1 MVSLAPALS
10 APLFSI
16 FFFSSSFHDL
26 NFRIDLWVLCL
37 SLNSSAYS
45 FFTISLYLS
54 NTASPILS
62 LIDVFE
68 VSGDLL
74 STFLNY
80 LASAGD
86 NFCNLRFAS
95 SFSFSI
101 LRIYLK
107 LSIALG
113 RSTLSAAFFALSS
126 SVSPKPKPKLPFD
139 CWNS

>member
-54 NTASPILS
+54 KTASPIFYLVYSLS
-62 LIDVFE
+62 ICL
-68 VSGDLL
+68 SL